1 MPKTIIEF
9 SSEEEHDLDF
19 CLNGHKYYAI
29 VHEMYNYLRS
39 KTKYAADE
47 TPDEVVEALY
57 EAKDFLH
64 SKLSEYNVEIWKAQF
79 KHS

>member
-9 SSEEEHDLDF
+9 SAEEEHDLDT

-47 TPDEVVEALY
+47 TPDEVIEALY
-57 EAKDFLH
+57 EVKDFLNA
-64 SKLSEYNVEIWKAQF
+64 KLSQYNVEI
-79 KHS
+79 

>member
-9 SSEEEHDLDF
+9 SAEEEHDLDT

-39 KTKYAADE
+39 KTKYAPDE
-47 TPDEVVEALY
+47 TPDEVIEALY
-57 EAKDFLH
+57 EVKDFLNA
-64 SKLSEYNVEIWKAQF
+64 KLSQYNVEI
-79 KHS
+79 

>member
-9 SSEEEHDLDF
+9 SAEEEHDLDT

-47 TPDEVVEALY
+47 TPDEVIEALY
-57 EAKDFLH
+57 EVKDFLNA
-64 SKLSEYNVEIWKAQF
+64 KLSQYNVEIWQKKKQ
-79 KHS
+79 